1 MTFGS
6 CGGLPINQCLFYSFR
21 DYSTIWLGV
30 ICISIFLIY
39 YFAKYRRQKHSVE
52 PATFVDEFD
61 KSGDIKPYE
70 ISDEQE
76 GAAFVQFERTNGDV
90 ENKRIGGPFTFIL
103 ANDTI
108 ERHHLNPRKSHRC
121 LDPPELFE
129 DFKPDL
135 KQLNITAAYT
145 EQQIRGLRTG
155 TYAFGGK
162 AKHIRTFILIFALAC
177 MIGLGLS
184 AAGVHH

>member
-1 MTFGS
+1 MT
-6 CGGLPINQCLFYSFR
+6 LFNDPGTTIYYSFR
-21 DYSTIWLGV
+21 DNSTIWLGT
-30 ICISIFLIY
+30 ICILIFLGY
-39 YFAKYRRQKHSVE
+39 YFFKYRRQKHSVE
-52 PATFVDEFD
+52 PTTFVDEFD

-162 AKHIRTFILIFALAC
+162 QKHIRTFILIFALAC
-177 MIGLGLS
+177 MIGLGLA